1 MSLERLEAELAR
13 IRAGK
18 DPDRWAL
25 AAYRVA
31 VARSEAASGD
41 IDGALDLL
49 ERAGRILTE
58 ARAPVEHARICTAAG
73 NCQRRLGRP
82 EKAAPLF
89 ERAADLVQDRA
100 PAGERAAALVN
111 LGLALTETG
120 RPDAALEPL
129 GQAVDILAD
138 AADPET
144 RRVRAAALINRAQ
157 AFQAQGGAAELER
170 AVADYR
176 AAATCADEDT
186 PQRGMALHGLGSAV
200 LEQVRRDQAG
210 PGADDPADGDRGRP
224 GNSAQSS
231 VREDGGAA
239 SEPPDRRIGE
249 AIDAFEQAERQDSAS
264 TEDRRI
270 DEAIGAFEQALGVLT
285 EAAFPFQHAIAR
297 HSLAVAF
304 ERRGGR
310 WDAARALAE
319 VEAAISIF
327 DPRLHRP
334 QWAAAA
340 DTLARLERKLEADGP
355 PGARADYFA
364 RLLAAVTDDE
374 RAKRLRD
381 RLQRLAVVPEIRRRR
396 DLNELAAALTRLGS
410 GEHEEVE
417 HEAVGKEREHEARR
431 HEAVG
436 KGREHEAREHESVGK
451 RREHEARDHEAAVG
465 EREVVDYEA
474 VMRSMIPVLM
484 ELPDSVLDSACV
496 SLAAA
501 HRASGRAEVFDETL
515 DRVIH
520 DLLHGPQRV
529 RVRDLLTAAGWVRP

>member
-13 IRAGK
+13 IRAGS

-41 IDGALDLL
+41 LDGALKLL

-73 NCQRRLGRP
+73 NCHRRLGRP
-82 EKAAPLF
+82 DRAAPLF
-89 ERAADLVQDRA
+89 ERAADLVRDRA

-120 RPDAALEPL
+120 RPDAAVEPL
-129 GQAVDILAD
+129 GQAVDILAG
-138 AADPET
+138 AADSES

-157 AFQAQGGAAELER
+157 ALQAQGGAAELER

-176 AAATCADEDT
+176 SAAACADEDT
-186 PQRGMALHGLGSAV
+186 PQRGMALHGLGSAL
-200 LEQVRRDQAG
+200 LESIARDQAS
-210 PGADDPADGDRGRP
+210 GAGG
-224 GNSAQSS
+224 GESES
-231 VREDGGAA
+231 VGEAVGGSGGAGGA
-239 SEPPDRRIGE
+239 GGESESVGGVGGGSGGAGRAGGGLAGR
-249 AIDAFEQAERQDSAS
+249 F
-264 TEDRRI
+264 

-297 HSLAVAF
+297 HSLAVAW
-304 ERRGGR
+304 ERRDGP

-319 VEAAISIF
+319 VEVAISIF

-334 QWAAAA
+334 QWRAAA
-340 DTLARLERKLEADGP
+340 DRLAWLRLKLEAAGP
-355 PGARADYFA
+355 PGTQEDYFA
-364 RLLAAVTDDE
+364 RLLAAVTADE

-381 RLQRLAVVPEIRRRR
+381 RLQRLATAPEIRRRR
-396 DLNELAAALTRLGS
+396 DLDELAAALTRLGS
-410 GEHEEVE
+410 GEHEAVE
-417 HEAVGKEREHEARR
+417 
-431 HEAVG
+431 
-436 KGREHEAREHESVGK
+436 
-451 RREHEARDHEAAVG
+451 
-465 EREVVDYEA
+465 YEA

-484 ELPDSVLDSACV
+484 ELPDSVLDSACS

>member
-13 IRAGK
+13 IRAGS

-31 VARSEAASGD
+31 VARSEAAAGD
-41 IDGALDLL
+41 LDSALDLL

-73 NCQRRLGRP
+73 NCHRRLGRP

-89 ERAADLVQDRA
+89 ERAADLVRDRV
-100 PAGERAAALVN
+100 PTGERAAALVN

-120 RPDAALEPL
+120 RPDAATEPL
-129 GQAVDILAD
+129 AQAVEILAD
-138 AADPET
+138 AADPES

-157 AFQAQGGAAELER
+157 ALQAQGGAAELEKV
-170 AVADYR
+170 VADYR
-176 AAATCADEDT
+176 SAAACADEDT
-186 PQRGMALHGLGSAV
+186 PQRGMALHGLGSAI
-200 LEQVRRDQAG
+200 LEQIRRDQAG
-210 PGADDPADGDRGRP
+210 PRGGDHADGGRGRP
-224 GNSAQSS
+224 GNPAQSS
-231 VREDGGAA
+231 VKEDGGAVGG
-239 SEPPDRRIGE
+239 PPGRRIGE
-249 AIDAFEQAERQDSAS
+249 AIDAFK
-264 TEDRRI
+264 
-270 DEAIGAFEQALGVLT
+270 QALGVLT

-297 HSLAVAF
+297 HSLAIAW
-304 ERRGGR
+304 ERRGGP

-334 QWAAAA
+334 QWQAAAE
-340 DTLARLERKLEADGP
+340 TLARLERKLEAAGP
-355 PGARADYFA
+355 PGTRAYHFA

-374 RAKRLRD
+374 RAKLLRD
-381 RLQRLAVVPEIRRRR
+381 RLQRLASAPEIRRRR
-396 DLNELAAALTRLGS
+396 DLDELAAALIRLGS
-410 GEHEEVE
+410 GEHE
-417 HEAVGKEREHEARR
+417 AVGSEGDYEARR

-436 KGREHEAREHESVGK
+436 KGREHEARDHEAVG
-451 RREHEARDHEAAVG
+451 EHEA
-465 EREVVDYEA
+465 VDYEA

-501 HRASGRAEVFDETL
+501 HRASGRAEIFDETL

>member
-1 MSLERLEAELAR
+1 MSLERLEEELAR
-13 IRAGK
+13 VRVGK

-31 VARSEAASGD
+31 VARSEAAAGD
-41 IDGALDLL
+41 LDGALDLL

-73 NCQRRLGRP
+73 NCHRRLGRP
-82 EKAAPLF
+82 EKAASLF
-89 ERAADLVQDRA
+89 GRAAELVRDRA

-120 RPDAALEPL
+120 RPAAALEPL
-129 GQAVDILAD
+129 GQAVGILAD
-138 AADPET
+138 AADPEA

-157 AFQAQGGAAELER
+157 ALQAQGGAGELER

-176 AAATCADEDT
+176 SAADCADEDT
-186 PQRGMALHGLGSAV
+186 PQRGMALHGLGSAI
-200 LEQVRRDQAG
+200 LEQIRR
-210 PGADDPADGDRGRP
+210 
-224 GNSAQSS
+224 
-231 VREDGGAA
+231 GGGG
-239 SEPPDRRIGE
+239 SEGEGVDE
-249 AIDAFEQAERQDSAS
+249 AID
-264 TEDRRI
+264 
-270 DEAIGAFEQALGVLT
+270 AFEQALGVLT

-297 HSLAVAF
+297 HSLAVAW

-319 VEAAISIF
+319 VKAAISIF

-334 QWAAAA
+334 QWRAAA
-340 DTLARLERKLEADGP
+340 DTLAWLRLKLEATDA
-355 PGARADYFA
+355 PGTESDHFA
-364 RLLAAVTDDE
+364 RLLAAVTADE

-381 RLQRLAVVPEIRRRR
+381 RLQRLATVPEIRCRR
-396 DLNELAAALTRLGS
+396 DLDELAAALTRLGS
-410 GEHEEVE
+410 GEHE
-417 HEAVGKEREHEARR
+417 A
-431 HEAVG
+431 
-436 KGREHEAREHESVGK
+436 
-451 RREHEARDHEAAVG
+451 
-465 EREVVDYEA
+465 VDYEA

-501 HRASGRAEVFDETL
+501 HRASGRAEIFDETL

>member
-13 IRAGK
+13 IRAGR

-41 IDGALDLL
+41 LDSALDLL

-73 NCQRRLGRP
+73 NCHRRLGRP

-89 ERAADLVQDRA
+89 KRAADLVRDRA
-100 PAGERAAALVN
+100 PTGERAAALVN

-129 GQAVDILAD
+129 SQAVGILAG
-138 AADPET
+138 AADPEA
-144 RRVRAAALINRAQ
+144 RRVRAAALVNRAQ
-157 AFQAQGGAAELER
+157 ALQAQGGAAELER

-176 AAATCADEDT
+176 AAVACADEDT
-186 PQRGMALHGLGSAV
+186 PQRGMALHGLGSAI
-200 LEQVRRDQAG
+200 LEQIRRDSTSIEG
-210 PGADDPADGDRGRP
+210 
-224 GNSAQSS
+224 
-231 VREDGGAA
+231 
-239 SEPPDRRIGE
+239 RRIG
-249 AIDAFEQAERQDSAS
+249 
-264 TEDRRI
+264 
-270 DEAIGAFEQALGVLT
+270 EAIGAFEQALGVLT

-304 ERRGGR
+304 ERRGGH

-319 VEAAISIF
+319 VKVAISIF

-334 QWAAAA
+334 QWRAAA
-340 DTLARLERKLEADGP
+340 DTLAWLRLKLEAAGP
-355 PGARADYFA
+355 PGAESDYFA
-364 RLLAAVTDDE
+364 RLLAAVTADE

-381 RLQRLAVVPEIRRRR
+381 GLQRLASAPEIRRRR
-396 DLNELAAALTRLGS
+396 DLDELASALTRLGS
-410 GEHEEVE
+410 EGHEAVE
-417 HEAVGKEREHEARR
+417 HEAAGSEGDYEARR
-431 HEAVG
+431 HEAVE
-436 KGREHEAREHESVGK
+436 KGREHEALEHGAVG
-451 RREHEARDHEAAVG
+451 EHEAE
-465 EREVVDYEA
+465 DYET

-484 ELPDSVLDSACV
+484 ELPDPLLDSACA
-496 SLAAA
+496 SLASA
-501 HRASGRAEVFDETL
+501 HRASGRAEVFDEAL

>member
-13 IRAGK
+13 IRAGS

-41 IDGALDLL
+41 LDGALDLL

-73 NCQRRLGRP
+73 NCHRRLGRP
-82 EKAAPLF
+82 DRAAPLF
-89 ERAADLVQDRA
+89 KQAADLVRDRA
-100 PAGERAAALVN
+100 PTGERAAALVN

-120 RPDAALEPL
+120 RPDAAIEPL
-129 GQAVDILAD
+129 GQAVDILAG
-138 AADPET
+138 AADPES
-144 RRVRAAALINRAQ
+144 RRVQAAALINRAQ
-157 AFQAQGGAAELER
+157 ALQAQGGAAELER

-176 AAATCADEDT
+176 SAAACADEDT
-186 PQRGMALHGLGSAV
+186 PQRGMALHGLGSAL
-200 LEQVRRDQAG
+200 LESITRDQAG
-210 PGADDPADGDRGRP
+210 GVGGGLAGR
-224 GNSAQSS
+224 
-231 VREDGGAA
+231 V
-239 SEPPDRRIGE
+239 
-249 AIDAFEQAERQDSAS
+249 
-264 TEDRRI
+264 

-297 HSLAVAF
+297 HSLAVAW
-304 ERRGGR
+304 ERRGGPM
-310 WDAARALAE
+310 DSARALAE
-319 VEAAISIF
+319 VEAAMSIF

-334 QWAAAA
+334 QWQAAA
-340 DTLARLERKLEADGP
+340 DTLARLERKLEIVGP
-355 PGARADYFA
+355 PKTRADHFA
-364 RLLAAVTDDE
+364 RLLAAVTADE
-374 RAKRLRD
+374 RAKLLRD
-381 RLQRLAVVPEIRRRR
+381 RLQRLATAPEIRCRR
-396 DLNELAAALTRLGS
+396 DLDELAAALTRLGPV
-410 GEHEEVE
+410 EHEEVE
-417 HEAVGKEREHEARR
+417 HEAVRSEAMGSEREHEAVEHEVVE

-436 KGREHEAREHESVGK
+436 SERAHEAEHEAARKGRDYEAREHE
-451 RREHEARDHEAAVG
+451 AV
-465 EREVVDYEA
+465 EYET

-484 ELPDSVLDSACV
+484 ELPDSVLDSACA

>member
-13 IRAGK
+13 IRAGR

-41 IDGALDLL
+41 LDSALDLL

-73 NCQRRLGRP
+73 NCHRRLGRP

-89 ERAADLVQDRA
+89 KRAADLVRDRA
-100 PAGERAAALVN
+100 PTGERAAALVN

-129 GQAVDILAD
+129 SQAVGILAG
-138 AADPET
+138 AADPEA

-157 AFQAQGGAAELER
+157 ALQAQGGAAELES

-176 AAATCADEDT
+176 SAAACADEDT
-186 PQRGMALHGLGSAV
+186 PQRGMALHGLGSAI
-200 LEQVRRDQAG
+200 LEQIRSDQAG
-210 PGADDPADGDRGRP
+210 SGGGDHADGGRGRP

-231 VREDGGAA
+231 VKEDGGSVREDGGAA
-239 SEPPDRRIGE
+239 SGPPDRRIGE
-249 AIDAFEQAERQDSAS
+249 AIDAFEQDELQDSAS

-270 DEAIGAFEQALGVLT
+270 DEAIDAFEQALGVLT

-304 ERRGGR
+304 ERRGGPS
-310 WDAARALAE
+310 DAARALVE
-319 VEAAISIF
+319 VEVAISIF

-334 QWAAAA
+334 QWRAAA
-340 DTLARLERKLEADGP
+340 DTLAWLRLKLEAAGP
-355 PGARADYFA
+355 PGTESDHFA
-364 RLLAAVTDDE
+364 RLLAAVTADE

-381 RLQRLAVVPEIRRRR
+381 RLQRLASVPEIRCRR
-396 DLNELAAALTRLGS
+396 DLDELASALTRLGS
-410 GEHEEVE
+410 GEHEAVE
-417 HEAVGKEREHEARR
+417 HKAVGSEGEYEARR
-431 HEAVG
+431 HEAVE
-436 KGREHEAREHESVGK
+436 KGREHEAREHE
-451 RREHEARDHEAAVG
+451 AVG
-465 EREVVDYEA
+465 EHETVDYET

-484 ELPDSVLDSACV
+484 ELPDSVLDSACA

-501 HRASGRAEVFDETL
+501 HRASGQAEIFDETL

>member
-13 IRAGK
+13 IRARK

-31 VARSEAASGD
+31 VARSEAAAGD
-41 IDGALDLL
+41 LDGALDLL

-73 NCQRRLGRP
+73 NCHRRLGRP

-89 ERAADLVQDRA
+89 ERAADLVRDRV
-100 PAGERAAALVN
+100 PTGERAAALVN

-120 RPDAALEPL
+120 RPDAAIEPL
-129 GQAVDILAD
+129 GQAVGILAD
-138 AADPET
+138 AADPEAL
-144 RRVRAAALINRAQ
+144 RVRAAALINRAQ
-157 AFQAQGGAAELER
+157 ALQAQGGAGELER

-176 AAATCADEDT
+176 SAVACADEDT
-186 PQRGMALHGLGSAV
+186 PQRGMALHGLGSAI
-200 LEQVRRDQAG
+200 LEQVRR
-210 PGADDPADGDRGRP
+210 
-224 GNSAQSS
+224 
-231 VREDGGAA
+231 GGGG
-239 SEPPDRRIGE
+239 SEGE
-249 AIDAFEQAERQDSAS
+249 GV
-264 TEDRRI
+264 

-297 HSLAVAF
+297 HSLAVAW

-319 VEAAISIF
+319 VKVAISIF

-334 QWAAAA
+334 QWRAAA
-340 DTLARLERKLEADGP
+340 DTLAWLRLKLEATDT
-355 PGARADYFA
+355 PGTESDHFA
-364 RLLAAVTDDE
+364 RLLAAVTADE

-381 RLQRLAVVPEIRRRR
+381 RLQRLATVPEIRCRR
-396 DLNELAAALTRLGS
+396 DLDELAAALTRLGS
-410 GEHEEVE
+410 GEHEAVDY
-417 HEAVGKEREHEARR
+417 EA
-431 HEAVG
+431 
-436 KGREHEAREHESVGK
+436 
-451 RREHEARDHEAAVG
+451 
-465 EREVVDYEA
+465 VDYEA

-484 ELPDSVLDSACV
+484 ALPDSVLDSACV

-501 HRASGRAEVFDETL
+501 HRASGRAEIFDETL

>member
-13 IRAGK
+13 IRAGS
-18 DPDRWAL
+18 DPDGWAL

-31 VARSEAASGD
+31 VARSEAAAGD
-41 IDGALDLL
+41 LDGALKLL

-73 NCQRRLGRP
+73 NCHRRLGRP
-82 EKAAPLF
+82 DRAAPLF
-89 ERAADLVQDRA
+89 EQAADLVRDRA
-100 PAGERAAALVN
+100 PAGEQAAALVN

-120 RPDAALEPL
+120 RPDAAIEPL
-129 GQAVDILAD
+129 GQAVVILVGAS
-138 AADPET
+138 DPES

-157 AFQAQGGAAELER
+157 ALQAQGGAAELER

-176 AAATCADEDT
+176 SAAACADEDT
-186 PQRGMALHGLGSAV
+186 PQAGMALHGLGSAL
-200 LEQVRRDQAG
+200 LESIARDQAS
-210 PGADDPADGDRGRP
+210 GA
-224 GNSAQSS
+224 
-231 VREDGGAA
+231 GGGLA
-239 SEPPDRRIGE
+239 G
-249 AIDAFEQAERQDSAS
+249 
-264 TEDRRI
+264 RI

-297 HSLAVAF
+297 HSLAVAW
-304 ERRGGR
+304 ERRGGP

-319 VEAAISIF
+319 VEAAMSIF

-334 QWAAAA
+334 QWQAAA
-340 DTLARLERKLEADGP
+340 DTLARLERKLEAAGP
-355 PGARADYFA
+355 PDTRSDHFA
-364 RLLAAVTDDE
+364 RLLAVVTADE
-374 RAKRLRD
+374 RAKLLRD
-381 RLQRLAVVPEIRRRR
+381 RLQRLATAPEIRRRR
-396 DLNELAAALTRLGS
+396 DLDELAAALTRLDLGV
-410 GEHEEVE
+410 HEEVE
-417 HEAVGKEREHEARR
+417 YGAVGSEAMGSEREHEAVQREVVESER
-431 HEAVG
+431 EPEAEYEAVG
-436 KGREHEAREHESVGK
+436 KGRECEARE
-451 RREHEARDHEAAVG
+451 
-465 EREVVDYEA
+465 YEA

-501 HRASGRAEVFDETL
+501 HRASGRTEVFDGVL

>member
-1 MSLERLEAELAR
+1 MSLERLEAELTR

-31 VARSEAASGD
+31 VARSEAAAGD
-41 IDGALDLL
+41 LDGALDLL

-58 ARAPVEHARICTAAG
+58 VRAPVEHARICTAAG
-73 NCQRRLGRP
+73 NCHRRLGRP

-89 ERAADLVQDRA
+89 ERAAELVRDRA
-100 PAGERAAALVN
+100 PAGERAAGLVN

-120 RPDAALEPL
+120 RPDAATEPL
-129 GQAVDILAD
+129 GQAVEILAD
-138 AADPET
+138 AADPES

-157 AFQAQGGAAELER
+157 ALQAQGGAGELER

-176 AAATCADEDT
+176 SAADCADEDT
-186 PQRGMALHGLGSAV
+186 PQRGMALHGLGSAI

-210 PGADDPADGDRGRP
+210 LGGGDPGDAADGGRGRP

-231 VREDGGAA
+231 ATEDGGAA
-239 SEPPDRRIGE
+239 SGPPGRRIGE
-249 AIDAFEQAERQDSAS
+249 AID
-264 TEDRRI
+264 
-270 DEAIGAFEQALGVLT
+270 AFEQALGVLT

-304 ERRGGR
+304 ERRDGPF
-310 WDAARALAE
+310 DAARALAE
-319 VEAAISIF
+319 VEVAISIF

-334 QWAAAA
+334 QWQAAAE
-340 DTLARLERKLEADGP
+340 TLARLERKLEAAGP
-355 PGARADYFA
+355 PGTRADHFA

-374 RAKRLRD
+374 RAKLLRD
-381 RLQRLAVVPEIRRRR
+381 RLQRLASAPEIRRRR
-396 DLNELAAALTRLGS
+396 DLDELAAALTRLGS
-410 GEHEEVE
+410 EE
-417 HEAVGKEREHEARR
+417 HEAVG
-431 HEAVG
+431 
-436 KGREHEAREHESVGK
+436 
-451 RREHEARDHEAAVG
+451 
-465 EREVVDYEA
+465 YEA
-474 VMRSMIPVLM
+474 VMRSMILVLM

-501 HRASGRAEVFDETL
+501 HRASGRAEIFDETL

>member
-1 MSLERLEAELAR
+1 MSLERLEAELAQ
-13 IRAGK
+13 IRAGS

-41 IDGALDLL
+41 LDGALDLL
-49 ERAGRILTE
+49 DRAGRILTE

-73 NCQRRLGRP
+73 NCHRRLGRP
-82 EKAAPLF
+82 EKAAALF
-89 ERAADLVQDRA
+89 ERAAELVRDRA
-100 PAGERAAALVN
+100 PTGERAAALVN

-120 RPDAALEPL
+120 RPAAALEPL
-129 GQAVDILAD
+129 GQAVGILAD
-138 AADPET
+138 AADPEAL
-144 RRVRAAALINRAQ
+144 RVRAAALINRAQ
-157 AFQAQGGAAELER
+157 ALQAQGGAGELER

-176 AAATCADEDT
+176 SAADCADEDT
-186 PQRGMALHGLGSAV
+186 PQRGMALHGLGSAI

-210 PGADDPADGDRGRP
+210 PGGGDPADGGRGRP

-231 VREDGGAA
+231 VTEDGGAVGG
-239 SEPPDRRIGE
+239 PPGRRIGE
-249 AIDAFEQAERQDSAS
+249 AID
-264 TEDRRI
+264 
-270 DEAIGAFEQALGVLT
+270 AFEQALGVLT

-304 ERRGGR
+304 ERRDGPF
-310 WDAARALAE
+310 DAARALAE
-319 VEAAISIF
+319 VEVAISIF

-334 QWAAAA
+334 QWRAAA
-340 DTLARLERKLEADGP
+340 DTLAWLRLKLEATDA
-355 PGARADYFA
+355 PGTESDHFA
-364 RLLAAVTDDE
+364 RLLAAVTADE

-381 RLQRLAVVPEIRRRR
+381 RLQRLAMTPEIRRRR
-396 DLNELAAALTRLGS
+396 DLDELAAALTRVGS
-410 GEHEEVE
+410 VE
-417 HEAVGKEREHEARR
+417 HEAVGSEGDYETRR
-431 HEAVG
+431 HETVE
-436 KGREHEAREHESVGK
+436 KGREHEAAV
-451 RREHEARDHEAAVG
+451 EHEA
-465 EREVVDYEA
+465 VDYEA

>member
-13 IRAGK
+13 IRVGK

-41 IDGALDLL
+41 LDGALDLL
-49 ERAGRILTE
+49 DRAGRILTE

-73 NCQRRLGRP
+73 NCHRRLGRP

-89 ERAADLVQDRA
+89 ERAADLVRDRV
-100 PAGERAAALVN
+100 PTGERAAALVN

-129 GQAVDILAD
+129 AQAVGILAD
-138 AADPET
+138 AADPEA

-157 AFQAQGGAAELER
+157 ALQAQGGAADLER

-176 AAATCADEDT
+176 SAADCADEDT
-186 PQRGMALHGLGSAV
+186 PQRGMALHGLGSAI

-210 PGADDPADGDRGRP
+210 PGGGDPADGGRGRP

-231 VREDGGAA
+231 VTEDGGAVGG
-239 SEPPDRRIGE
+239 PPGRRIGE
-249 AIDAFEQAERQDSAS
+249 AID
-264 TEDRRI
+264 
-270 DEAIGAFEQALGVLT
+270 AFEQALGVLT

-304 ERRGGR
+304 ERRDGPF
-310 WDAARALAE
+310 DAARALAE
-319 VEAAISIF
+319 VEVAISIF

-334 QWAAAA
+334 QWRAAA
-340 DTLARLERKLEADGP
+340 DTLAWLRLKLEATDA
-355 PGARADYFA
+355 PGTKSDHFA
-364 RLLAAVTDDE
+364 RLLAAVTADE
-374 RAKRLRD
+374 RAKLLRD
-381 RLQRLAVVPEIRRRR
+381 RLQRLASAPEIRRRR
-396 DLNELAAALTRLGS
+396 DLDELAAALTRLSS
-410 GEHEEVE
+410 GEHEAVE
-417 HEAVGKEREHEARR
+417 HEAVGSEGDYEARR
-431 HEAVG
+431 HETVG
-436 KGREHEAREHESVGK
+436 RGREHEAREHGAVG
-451 RREHEARDHEAAVG
+451 EHEA
-465 EREVVDYEA
+465 VDYEA

-501 HRASGRAEVFDETL
+501 HRASGRAEIFDETL

>member
-13 IRAGK
+13 IRAGS

-41 IDGALDLL
+41 LDGALKLL

-73 NCQRRLGRP
+73 NCHRRLGRP
-82 EKAAPLF
+82 DRAAPLF
-89 ERAADLVQDRA
+89 KQAADLVRDRV

-120 RPDAALEPL
+120 RPDAAIEPL
-129 GQAVDILAD
+129 GQAVDILAG
-138 AADPET
+138 AADPES
-144 RRVRAAALINRAQ
+144 RRVQAAALINRAQ
-157 AFQAQGGAAELER
+157 ALQAQGGAAELEK

-176 AAATCADEDT
+176 SAATCADEDT
-186 PQRGMALHGLGSAV
+186 PQRGMALHGLGSAL
-200 LEQVRRDQAG
+200 LESIARDQTSGAGGLESEGVGEAVGG
-210 PGADDPADGDRGRP
+210 PGGVGRV
-224 GNSAQSS
+224 G
-231 VREDGGAA
+231 RESEGVGTVGGSGGAGRA
-239 SEPPDRRIGE
+239 GGESEGVGE
-249 AIDAFEQAERQDSAS
+249 AVGGSGGAS
-264 TEDRRI
+264 GAGGGLAGRV
-270 DEAIGAFEQALGVLT
+270 DEAIGAFEQALGILT

-297 HSLAVAF
+297 HSLAVAWD
-304 ERRGGR
+304 RRDGP

-319 VEAAISIF
+319 VEAAMSIF

-334 QWAAAA
+334 QWQAAA
-340 DTLARLERKLEADGP
+340 DTLARLERKLEIVGP
-355 PGARADYFA
+355 PKTRADHFA
-364 RLLAAVTDDE
+364 RLLAAVTADE
-374 RAKRLRD
+374 RARLLRD
-381 RLQRLAVVPEIRRRR
+381 RLQRLATAPEIRCRR
-396 DLNELAAALTRLGS
+396 DLDELAAALTRLGP
-410 GEHEEVE
+410 G
-417 HEAVGKEREHEARR
+417 
-431 HEAVG
+431 
-436 KGREHEAREHESVGK
+436 
-451 RREHEARDHEAAVG
+451 DEAAV
-465 EREVVDYEA
+465 EYET

-484 ELPDSVLDSACV
+484 ELPDLVLDSACA